1 MANKITPED
10 IALAKQL
17 EEIITKI
24 QETNKVDL
32 EQKIQFRK
40 EEKTLG
46 DLLKDKFDK
55 QAKYLTNAE
64 IEVDLLERRQVLLQA
79 QLDAIRERERVESDI
94 EKIQERLAGWDKEK
108 EENRKRL
115 LEIEK
120 DLATADEDKID
131 SLEAERKKLEVIID
145 TEKAR
150 YAALKKDHTDLN
162 TRAAKLRDTEGET
175 ADNIKEQVKQGN
187 ILLAQGNQRKSVT
200 QAVKATTDNVLAST
214 LGIKNASSTLGD
226 HFIDAAFGAKKFKDI
241 ADGINKS
248 LKETLTLANGV
259 KAALGAAK
267 ALANKALAMLNPLG
281 VMKDIVLDLANTEA
295 IFTKATGFANKFGNE
310 LTRLKELKSVLL
322 LAELDKSFTSLIQNS
337 MRFTLVNDKMRKQ
350 LAETAGLFARLGL
363 STETFSKSLDRLS
376 YTFGMNAIQIKAF
389 TGQLMGFHRAIGIDV
404 NAGLSEFNKQMD
416 LIATHGVARGTAIF
430 KELQL
435 NVKATGIAMQDL
447 INAGKKFD
455 TFDSAMD
462 SAGKLN
468 TILQGP
474 YLNSME
480 MLNATE
486 EKRIEMLRKA
496 MKDSGQTFDS
506 LSRRQREALANTLG
520 LGEAATQA
528 LFRDENIKSLDE
540 LRKKT
545 EAGVEGEKELV
556 NQSKDLL
563 TFQEKMQRTMENSA
577 RAMTIM
583 GKGLKDL
590 AAAMKN
596 LNVEGD
602 ESTGWLASFGST
614 LMSIAEFAAN
624 VGMARFGFKGM
635 GKMLKKLPGAGAV
648 SNAFSKVKDKA
659 LSAGKSL
666 LEKGKGLVGKGAAAG
681 AGGAT
686 SAASGAASGAASSAA
701 SSAASGAASGAASSA
716 TSAAS
721 ASANA
726 AKATASAA
734 SATTKVGGAAAKAA
748 AALRGAGATFLAAI
762 KSGGMRAALG
772 GALKGALKRF
782 LPQYVVAEV
791 GWKIGSTIGGK
802 INEGLRKEKST
813 VKRGV
818 GESKAFE
825 KPGSIMPQYEADE
838 DILGEAGQY
847 ISRWWKKKG
856 WGFAEGKPA
865 NMPSLFQR
873 ALLGERGPE
882 LLFDHAKGAA
892 RGAFRMAGLFGPEI
906 APVSKT
912 AEIFPSQQ
920 TSGMLSTMENFSD
933 SIAKFFNF
941 SSGNWW
947 ERLGDKPKTEQ
958 ASGDQRPINIHVT
971 LEVDGEK
978 FGTLVET
985 ITSKTIT
992 DAFAEA

>member
-79 QLDAIRERERVESDI
+79 QLDAIKEREQLELDI

-108 EENRKRL
+108 EENRKKL

-120 DLATADEDKID
+120 DLATADEDRIE

-150 YAALKKDHTDLN
+150 YAALKKDHTDLS
-162 TRAAKLRDTEGET
+162 TRAVKLRDTEGET

-214 LGIKNASSTLGD
+214 LGIKNASSTLTD
-226 HFIDAAFGAKKFKDI
+226 HFIDAAFGAKKFKDVV
-241 ADGINKS
+241 DGINKS

-267 ALANKALAMLNPLG
+267 ALASKALAMLNPLG

-337 MRFTLVNDKMRKQ
+337 MRFTLVNEKMRKN

-363 STETFSKSLDRLS
+363 STETFSKSLDKLS
-376 YTFGMNAIQIKAF
+376 YTFAMNAIQIKAF
-389 TGQLMGFHRAIGIDV
+389 TGELMGFHRAIGIDV
-404 NAGLSEFNKQMD
+404 NAGLAEFNKQMD

-447 INAGKKFD
+447 INTGKKFD

-474 YLNSME
+474 YINSME

-545 EAGVEGEKELV
+545 EAGVEGEKQLI

-596 LNVEGD
+596 MNVEGN
-602 ESTGWLASFGST
+602 ESVGWAASLGNT
-614 LMSIAEFAAN
+614 LMSVAEFAAN
-624 VGMARFGFKGM
+624 IGMARFGFKGF

-648 SNAFSKVKDKA
+648 SGAFGKVKDKA

-666 LEKGKGLVGKGAAAG
+666 LEKGKGLVGKGSAAG

-686 SAASGAASGAASSAA
+686 SAASGAASGAA

-865 NMPSLFQR
+865 NISTVFRR
-873 ALLGERGPE
+873 AFLGEAGPE
-882 LLFDHAKGAA
+882 LYVDPNKNM
-892 RGAFRMAGLFGPEI
+892 FRMAGLFGPEI

-971 LEVDGEK
+971 LEVDGER
-978 FGTLVET
+978 FGTLIET
-985 ITSKTIT
+985 ITSKTIS